1 MSTPREYVLDGC
13 DRFDLNEF
21 PGAAAMIVC
30 RPVALLLLG
39 TIAAEARSEDR
50 LETEI
55 AALALPRIDR
65 GDTVGIVVGVL
76 RDDRSQAFGFGRP
89 SFEDDQHPDG
99 RTIFEIGSVTKVF
112 TSLALAD
119 MVREG
124 LVGLD
129 DPVASLLPAGVQVPE
144 KGGRKITLRT
154 LANHTSG
161 LPRVSA
167 KEFANS
173 LKGKDPYADVTD
185 ADVYAFLKTL
195 ALPRVPG
202 EKNAYSNLGAG
213 LLGHALS
220 LRDRKSYEE
229 MIVARIC
236 RPLGMDDTR
245 ITLDPSQNLRLARP
259 FKKGGE
265 PTSPWVFDAL
275 AGAGALR
282 STADDML
289 RFVRANLGRSQV
301 PPRLRSA
308 MDDALEPRTPG
319 PSEGIKLGLGWHMV
333 EKRINPERPE
343 IVFHNGGTGGFR
355 SYVALVR
362 QRGIAVVVLSNSD
375 AEVDL
380 LGSEVL
386 RVLLRNPDPS
396 RARN

>member
-1 MSTPREYVLDGC
+1 
-13 DRFDLNEF
+13 
-21 PGAAAMIVC
+21 MIVC

-39 TIAAEARSEDR
+39 IIAAEARSEDR

-55 AALALPRIDR
+55 AALALPRIER
-65 GDTVGIVVGVL
+65 GDSVGIVVGVL
-76 RDDRSQAFGFGRP
+76 RDDRSEVFGFGRP

-99 RTIFEIGSVTKVF
+99 RTIFEIGSITKVF
-112 TSLALAD
+112 TALALAD
-119 MVREG
+119 MAREG

-144 KGGRKITLRT
+144 KDGRKITLRM

-167 KEFANS
+167 KELANG
-173 LKGKDPYADVTD
+173 LRGKDPYADVTG

-195 ALPRVPG
+195 ALSRVPG
-202 EKNAYSNLGAG
+202 EKNTYSNLGAG

-220 LRDRKSYEE
+220 LRERKSYEE

-245 ITLDPSQNLRLARP
+245 ITLDPSQKLRLARP

-289 RFVRANLGRSQV
+289 RFVRAILGQSQV

-308 MDDALEPRTPG
+308 MDDTLEPKTPG
-319 PSEGIKLGLGWHMV
+319 PSEGLRLGLGWHMV

-375 AEVDL
+375 AEVDS
-380 LGSEVL
+380 LGSELL
-386 RVLLRNPDPS
+386 RVLLRNPVASPS
-396 RARN
+396 RK